1 MMKRNILAMVIPAL
15 LAAGAANAAEVYNKD
30 GNKLDVYGKV
40 DVRHYFAD
48 ARVSENSNAKSQDGD
63 DSRVR
68 LGVKGDTQITDQLT
82 GFGRFEWETKTNKN
96 EGNND
101 NKNRLAYAGLKF
113 KDFGSVDYG
122 RNYGVVY
129 DTNAWTDVFPLWG
142 ADTMAQADTFMT
154 QRNRNLLTYRNN
166 NMFGYVDGL
175 SFALQYQ
182 GKNGDQNKSGSYD
195 KNGDPKDYQNN
206 GDGYGFST
214 AYDLGWGVT
223 LGGGYANSSRTPGQ
237 NKAVVV
243 NPTTEAGATGE
254 RAQAWN
260 VGAKFDANNV
270 YLAAMYG
277 ETLNMTHYGESDTV
291 ANKTQNV
298 ELVAQYLFD
307 FGLKPSIGYN
317 QSKGK
322 DLYSISGKTYNEDLV
337 KYISVGSYYYFNKNM
352 SAVVDYKINLLKDNE
367 FTREAG
373 ISTDNVVGL
382 GLVYQF

>member
-15 LAAGAANAAEVYNKD
+15 LAAGAANAAEIYNKD
-30 GNKLDVYGKV
+30 GNKLDLYGKV
-40 DVRHYFAD
+40 DVRHYFAN
-48 ARVSENSNAKSQDGD
+48 SESGEDGD

-68 LGVKGDTQITDQLT
+68 LGIKGDTQINDQLT
-82 GFGRFEWETKTNKN
+82 GFGRFEWETKTNKTEVN
-96 EGNND
+96 AE

-122 RNYGVVY
+122 RNYGVIY

-142 ADTMAQADTFMT
+142 GDTMAQSDTFMT
-154 QRNRNLLTYRNN
+154 SRNRNLATYRNN

-182 GKNGDQNKSGSYD
+182 GKNTDSNKSGVD
-195 KNGDPKDYQNN
+195 KASKDN

-223 LGGGYANSSRTPGQ
+223 LGGGYSNSAR
-237 NKAVVV
+237 
-243 NPTTEAGATGE
+243 TEAQKALTSTARGE
-254 RAQAWN
+254 RAEAWN

-277 ETLNMTHYGESDTV
+277 QSLNTTHYGSDNLI
-291 ANKTQNV
+291 ANKTENV

-322 DLYSISGKTYNEDLV
+322 SLGFTSIAGDKYENQDLV

-352 SAVVDYKINLLKDNE
+352 SAVVDYKINLLKDND
-367 FTREAG
+367 FTNEAG
-373 ISTDNVVGL
+373 LMTDNVVGL

>member
-48 ARVSENSNAKSQDGD
+48 ADKGKKSEDGD

-68 LGVKGDTQITDQLT
+68 LGLKGDTQITDQLT
-82 GFGRFEWETKTNKN
+82 GFGRFEWETKTNKSEGHN
-96 EGNND
+96 E

-113 KDFGSVDYG
+113 ADFGSIDYG

-142 ADTMAQADTFMT
+142 ADTMAQSDNFMT
-154 QRNRNLLTYRNN
+154 SRNRNLLTYRNN
-166 NMFGYVDGL
+166 NAFGYVDGL

-182 GKNGDQNKSGSYD
+182 GKNGDNNKSSS
-195 KNGDPKDYQNN
+195 GDAAKDN
-206 GDGYGFST
+206 GDGYGFSA
-214 AYDLGWGVT
+214 AYDLGWGVS
-223 LGGGYANSSRTPGQ
+223 LGGGYSNSSRTPNQQHDTTAGGQ
-237 NKAVVV
+237 K
-243 NPTTEAGATGE
+243 
-254 RAQAWN
+254 AQAWN
-260 VGAKFDANNV
+260 VGGKFDANNV

-277 ETLNMTHYGESDTV
+277 QTLNTTRYGSDDSI
-291 ANKTQNV
+291 ANKTENV

-322 DLYSISGKTYNEDLV
+322 DLGRTYNGKTYNNQDLV

-352 SAVVDYKINLLKDNE
+352 SAVVDYKINLLKDND
-367 FTREAG
+367 FTRENG
-373 ISTDNVVGL
+373 INTDNVVGL

>member
-1 MMKRNILAMVIPAL
+1 MKRNILAMVIPAL

-40 DVRHYFAD
+40 DVRHYFAKGD
-48 ARVSENSNAKSQDGD
+48 SGQDGD

-68 LGVKGDTQITDQLT
+68 LGVKGDTQITDQLS
-82 GFGRFEWETKTNKN
+82 GFGRFEWETKTNKAED
-96 EGNND
+96 EGE

-113 KDFGSVDYG
+113 ADFGSIDYG

-142 ADTMAQADTFMT
+142 ADTMAQSDNFMT
-154 QRNRNLLTYRNN
+154 SRNRNLLTYRNN
-166 NMFGYVDGL
+166 NAFGYVDGL

-182 GKNGDQNKSGSYD
+182 GKNGDDNLSASKSGIR
-195 KNGDPKDYQNN
+195 KDN
-206 GDGYGFST
+206 GDGFGFST
-214 AYDLGWGVT
+214 AYDLGWGVS
-223 LGGGYANSSRTPGQ
+223 LGGGYSSSSRTPNQKDLSTAGG
-237 NKAVVV
+237 NK
-243 NPTTEAGATGE
+243 
-254 RAQAWN
+254 AQAWN
-260 VGAKFDANNV
+260 VGGKFDANNV

-277 ETLNMTHYGESDTV
+277 QTQNMTRYGNKSNAI
-291 ANKTQNV
+291 ANKTENV

-322 DLYSISGKTYNEDLV
+322 DLGAYGNKDLV

-352 SAVVDYKINLLKDNE
+352 SAVVDYKINLLKDNT
-367 FTREAG
+367 FTDQNG
-373 ISTDNVVGL
+373 INTDNVVGL

>member
-48 ARVSENSNAKSQDGD
+48 ANKKAGEKSEDGD

-82 GFGRFEWETKTNKN
+82 GFGRFEWETKTNKAED
-96 EGNND
+96 EGE

-113 KDFGSVDYG
+113 ADFGSIDYG
-122 RNYGVVY
+122 RNYGVIY

-142 ADTMAQADTFMT
+142 ADTMAQSDNFMT
-154 QRNRNLLTYRNN
+154 SRNRNLLTYRNN
-166 NMFGYVDGL
+166 NAFGYVDGL

-182 GKNGDQNKSGSYD
+182 GKNGDNNKSTAGVR
-195 KNGDPKDYQNN
+195 KDN
-206 GDGYGFST
+206 GDGYGLSA

-223 LGGGYANSSRTPGQ
+223 LGGGYSNSSRTPAQ
-237 NKAVVV
+237 QRF
-243 NPTTEAGATGE
+243 TDAGGDK
-254 RAQAWN
+254 AQAWN
-260 VGAKFDANNV
+260 VGGKFDANNV

-277 ETLNMTHYGESDTV
+277 QTLNMTRYGDNGI
-291 ANKTQNV
+291 ANKTENV

-322 DLYSISGKTYNEDLV
+322 DLGAYGNKDLV
-337 KYISVGSYYYFNKNM
+337 KYVSVGSYYYFNKNM
-352 SAVVDYKINLLKDNE
+352 SAVVDYKINLLNDNE
-367 FTREAG
+367 FTRDNG

-382 GLVYQF
+382 GLIYQF

>member
-48 ARVSENSNAKSQDGD
+48 NKKATDTDRAKSQDGD

-68 LGVKGDTQITDQLT
+68 LGLKGDTQITDQLT
-82 GFGRFEWETKTNKN
+82 GFGRFEWETKTNKT

-113 KDFGSVDYG
+113 ADFGSIDYG
-122 RNYGVVY
+122 RNYGVIY
-129 DTNAWTDVFPLWG
+129 DTNAWTDVMPLWG
-142 ADTMAQADTFMT
+142 GDTMAQSDTFMT
-154 QRNRNLLTYRNN
+154 SRNRNLLTYRNN
-166 NMFGYVDGL
+166 NAFGYVDGL

-182 GKNGDQNKSGSYD
+182 GKNGDQNKSGG
-195 KNGDPKDYQNN
+195 KEAWENN
-206 GDGYGFST
+206 GDGYGLSL

-223 LGGGYANSSRTPGQ
+223 LGGGYSNSARTASQ
-237 NKAVVV
+237 KVS
-243 NPTTEAGATGE
+243 EADGK

-260 VGAKFDANNV
+260 VGGKFDANNV

-277 ETLNMTHYGESDTV
+277 QTLNTTHYGVDDEI
-291 ANKTQNV
+291 ANKTENV

-307 FGLKPSIGYN
+307 FGLKPSLGYN

-322 DLYSISGKTYNEDLV
+322 SLRNGDAGNNDLV

-352 SAVVDYKINLLKDNE
+352 SAVVDYKINLLDKND
-367 FTREAG
+367 FTKSAG

-382 GLVYQF
+382 GLIYQF

>member
-48 ARVSENSNAKSQDGD
+48 ARVSEDSNAKSQDGD

-68 LGVKGDTQITDQLT
+68 VGIKGDTQITDQLT
-82 GFGRFEWETKTNKN
+82 GFGRFEWETKTNKS
-96 EGNND
+96 ESEST

-113 KDFGSVDYG
+113 QDFGSIDYG
-122 RNYGVVY
+122 RNYGVIY

-142 ADTMAQADTFMT
+142 GDTMAQSDNYMT
-154 QRNRNLLTYRNN
+154 SRNRNLLTYRNN

-182 GKNGDQNKSGSYD
+182 GKNGDENLSTSSSVD
-195 KNGDPKDYQNN
+195 KNN

-223 LGGGYANSSRTPGQ
+223 LGGGYSNSSRTPAQ
-237 NKAVVV
+237 NVDTNGKAS
-243 NPTTEAGATGE
+243 GE
-254 RAQAWN
+254 RAQAWD

-277 ETLNMTHYGESDTV
+277 ETLNTTRYGEEGGV

-307 FGLKPSIGYN
+307 FGLKPSLGYN

-322 DLYSISGKTYNEDLV
+322 DLYKNVDGKYQNEDLV

-352 SAVVDYKINLLKDNE
+352 SAVVDYKINLLKDND
-367 FTREAG
+367 FTKAAG
-373 ISTDNVVGL
+373 ISTDNVLGL

>member
-48 ARVSENSNAKSQDGD
+48 AKGSGNTSSEDGD

-82 GFGRFEWETKTNKN
+82 GFGRFEWETKTNKAEDNN
-96 EGNND
+96 E

-113 KDFGSVDYG
+113 ADFGSIDYG
-122 RNYGVVY
+122 RNYGVIY

-142 ADTMAQADTFMT
+142 GDTMAQSDNFMT
-154 QRNRNLLTYRNN
+154 SRNRNLLTYRNN
-166 NMFGYVDGL
+166 NAFGYVDGL

-182 GKNGDQNKSGSYD
+182 GKNGDDNKSSS
-195 KNGDPKDYQNN
+195 NNPRKDN
-206 GDGYGFST
+206 GDGYGLST

-223 LGGGYANSSRTPGQ
+223 LGGGYSNSSRTPDQRNNTTAGGQ
-237 NKAVVV
+237 K
-243 NPTTEAGATGE
+243 
-254 RAQAWN
+254 AQAWN
-260 VGAKFDANNV
+260 VGGKFDANNV

-277 ETLNMTHYGESDTV
+277 QTLNTTRYGTGNRV
-291 ANKTQNV
+291 ANKTENV

-322 DLYSISGKTYNEDLV
+322 DLGAYGNKDLV

-352 SAVVDYKINLLKDNE
+352 SAVVDYKINLLKDNA
-367 FTREAG
+367 FTDNAG
-373 ISTDNVVGL
+373 INTDNVVGL
-382 GLVYQF
+382 GLIYQF

>member
-1 MMKRNILAMVIPAL
+1 MKRNILAIVIPAL
-15 LAAGAANAAEVYNKD
+15 LSAGAANAAEVYNKD

-48 ARVSENSNAKSQDGD
+48 AKSGEEGD

-82 GFGRFEWETKTNKN
+82 GFGRFEWETKTNKS
-96 EGNND
+96 EGNNE

-113 KDFGSVDYG
+113 ADFGSIDYG
-122 RNYGVVY
+122 RNYGVIY
-129 DTNAWTDVFPLWG
+129 DTNAWTDVMPLWG
-142 ADTMAQADTFMT
+142 GDTMAQSDTFMT
-154 QRNRNLLTYRNN
+154 SRNRNLLTYRNN
-166 NMFGYVDGL
+166 NAFGYVDGL

-182 GKNGDQNKSGSYD
+182 GKNTEDNKSGTSAAT
-195 KNGDPKDYQNN
+195 KNN
-206 GDGYGFST
+206 GDGYGLST

-223 LGGGYANSSRTPGQ
+223 LGGGYSNSAR
-237 NKAVVV
+237 
-243 NPTTEAGATGE
+243 TEAQKATTSTARGD

-260 VGAKFDANNV
+260 VGGKFDANNV

-277 ETLNMTHYGESDTV
+277 QTLNTTHFGKVDAI
-291 ANKTQNV
+291 ANKTENV

-307 FGLKPSIGYN
+307 FGLKPSLGYN

-322 DLYSISGKTYNEDLV
+322 DLGAYGNKDLV

-352 SAVVDYKINLLKDNE
+352 SAVVDYKINLLKDNT
-367 FTREAG
+367 FTEAAG
-373 ISTDNVVGL
+373 INTDNVVGL
-382 GLVYQF
+382 GLIYQF

>member
-1 MMKRNILAMVIPAL
+1 MKKTVLAVVVPMMMIGSAS
-15 LAAGAANAAEVYNKD
+15 AAEVYNKD

-48 ARVSENSNAKSQDGD
+48 ARVDNSRAKSQDGD

-68 LGVKGDTQITDQLT
+68 LGLKGDTQITDQLT

-113 KDFGSVDYG
+113 QDFGSIDYG
-122 RNYGVVY
+122 RNYGVIY

-142 ADTMAQADTFMT
+142 GDTMAQADTFMT

-182 GKNGDQNKSGSYD
+182 GKNGDKNKSSGKESYQD
-195 KNGDPKDYQNN
+195 N

-223 LGGGYANSSRTPGQ
+223 LGGGYSNSSRTPKQ
-237 NKAVVV
+237 NENATNKYIPAGV
-243 NPTTEAGATGE
+243 TAGAKGE

-260 VGAKFDANNV
+260 VGGKFDANNV

-277 ETLNMTHYGESDTV
+277 ETLNTTHYGVDDII

-322 DLYSISGKTYNEDLV
+322 DVYTVGGKTYNEDLV

-367 FTREAG
+367 FTRTAG

>member
-48 ARVSENSNAKSQDGD
+48 GKGSSEKAGSQDGD

-82 GFGRFEWETKTNKN
+82 GFGRFEWETKTNKAEN
-96 EGNND
+96 EGE

-113 KDFGSVDYG
+113 ADFGSVDYG
-122 RNYGVVY
+122 RNYGVIY

-142 ADTMAQADTFMT
+142 GDTMDQADNFMT
-154 QRNRNLLTYRNN
+154 SRNRNLLTYRNN
-166 NMFGYVDGL
+166 NAFGYVDGL

-182 GKNGDQNKSGSYD
+182 GKNGDDNLSSSKSGFR
-195 KNGDPKDYQNN
+195 KDN

-223 LGGGYANSSRTPGQ
+223 LGGGYSNSSRTPDQ
-237 NKAVVV
+237 KEFS
-243 NPTTEAGATGE
+243 TAGGKK
-254 RAQAWN
+254 AQAWN
-260 VGAKFDANNV
+260 VGGKFDANNV

-277 ETLNMTHYGESDTV
+277 QTLNMTRYGSEV
-291 ANKTQNV
+291 NAIANKTENV

-322 DLYSISGKTYNEDLV
+322 SLGQSYNGKDYNNQDLV

-352 SAVVDYKINLLKDNE
+352 SAVIDYKINLLKDND
-367 FTREAG
+367 FTKENG

>member
-40 DVRHYFAD
+40 DVRHYFAKGD
-48 ARVSENSNAKSQDGD
+48 SGQDGD

-68 LGVKGDTQITDQLT
+68 LGVKGDTQITDQLS
-82 GFGRFEWETKTNKN
+82 GFGRFEWETKTNKGEN
-96 EGNND
+96 EGE

-113 KDFGSVDYG
+113 ADFGSIDYG

-142 ADTMAQADTFMT
+142 ADTMAQSDNFMT
-154 QRNRNLLTYRNN
+154 SRNRNLLTYRNN
-166 NMFGYVDGL
+166 NAFGYVDGL

-182 GKNGDQNKSGSYD
+182 GKNGDDNLSGSES
-195 KNGDPKDYQNN
+195 GARKDN
-206 GDGYGFST
+206 GDGFGLST
-214 AYDLGWGVT
+214 AYDLGWGVS
-223 LGGGYANSSRTPGQ
+223 LGGGYSNSSRTPDQ
-237 NKAVVV
+237 KAI
-243 NPTTEAGATGE
+243 TGGDK
-254 RAQAWN
+254 AQAWN
-260 VGAKFDANNV
+260 VGGKFDANNV

-277 ETLNMTHYGESDTV
+277 ETLNMTRYGKNGI

-322 DLYSISGKTYNEDLV
+322 DLGANGNKDLV

-352 SAVVDYKINLLKDNE
+352 SAVVDYKINLLKDND
-367 FTREAG
+367 FTKAEG
-373 ISTDNVVGL
+373 INTDNVVGL

>member
-48 ARVSENSNAKSQDGD
+48 ANKKAGEKSEDGD

-82 GFGRFEWETKTNKN
+82 GFGRFEWETKTNKAEDNN
-96 EGNND
+96 E

-113 KDFGSVDYG
+113 ADFGSIDYG
-122 RNYGVVY
+122 RNYGVIY

-142 ADTMAQADTFMT
+142 ADTMAQSDNFMT
-154 QRNRNLLTYRNN
+154 SRNRNLLTYRNN
-166 NMFGYVDGL
+166 NAFGYVDGL

-182 GKNGDQNKSGSYD
+182 GKNGDNNKSSAGVT
-195 KNGDPKDYQNN
+195 KDN
-206 GDGYGFST
+206 GDGYGLSA
-214 AYDLGWGVT
+214 AYDLGWGVS
-223 LGGGYANSSRTPGQ
+223 LGGGYSNSSRTPNQ
-237 NKAVVV
+237 QSN
-243 NPTTEAGATGE
+243 TTAGGE
-254 RAQAWN
+254 KAQAWN
-260 VGAKFDANNV
+260 VGGKFDANNV

-277 ETLNMTHYGESDTV
+277 QTLNTTRYGSQAGV
-291 ANKTQNV
+291 NAIANKTENV

-322 DLYSISGKTYNEDLV
+322 DLGRTFNGTVYNNQDLV

-352 SAVVDYKINLLKDNE
+352 SAVVDYKINLLKDND
-367 FTREAG
+367 FTKSAG
-373 ISTDNVVGL
+373 INTDNVVGL
-382 GLVYQF
+382 GLIYQF

>member
-15 LAAGAANAAEVYNKD
+15 LAAGAANAAEIYNKD

-48 ARVSENSNAKSQDGD
+48 ARVSEDSNAKSQDGD

-68 LGVKGDTQITDQLT
+68 VGIKGDTQITDQLT
-82 GFGRFEWETKTNKN
+82 GFGRFEWETKTNKS
-96 EGNND
+96 ESEST

-113 KDFGSVDYG
+113 KDFGSIDYG
-122 RNYGVVY
+122 RNYGVIY

-142 ADTMAQADTFMT
+142 GDTMAQSDNYMT
-154 QRNRNLLTYRNN
+154 SRNRNLLTYRNN

-182 GKNGDQNKSGSYD
+182 GKNGDENLSSSSTD
-195 KNGDPKDYQNN
+195 KNN

-223 LGGGYANSSRTPGQ
+223 LGGGYSNSSRTPAQ
-237 NKAVVV
+237 NVDTNGKAS
-243 NPTTEAGATGE
+243 GE
-254 RAQAWN
+254 RAQAWD

-277 ETLNMTHYGESDTV
+277 ETLNTTRYGEVGGV

-298 ELVAQYLFD
+298 ELVAQ
-307 FGLKPSIGYN
+307 
-317 QSKGK
+317 
-322 DLYSISGKTYNEDLV
+322 
-337 KYISVGSYYYFNKNM
+337 
-352 SAVVDYKINLLKDNE
+352 
-367 FTREAG
+367 
-373 ISTDNVVGL
+373 
-382 GLVYQF
+382 

>member
-1 MMKRNILAMVIPAL
+1 
-15 LAAGAANAAEVYNKD
+15 
-30 GNKLDVYGKV
+30 
-40 DVRHYFAD
+40 
-48 ARVSENSNAKSQDGD
+48 
-63 DSRVR
+63 
-68 LGVKGDTQITDQLT
+68 
-82 GFGRFEWETKTNKN
+82 
-96 EGNND
+96 
-101 NKNRLAYAGLKF
+101 
-113 KDFGSVDYG
+113 
-122 RNYGVVY
+122 
-129 DTNAWTDVFPLWG
+129 
-142 ADTMAQADTFMT
+142 
-154 QRNRNLLTYRNN
+154 LTYRNN

-195 KNGDPKDYQNN
+195 KDGYPKDYQNN

-214 AYDLGWGVT
+214 AYDLGWGVS
-223 LGGGYANSSRTPGQ
+223 LGGGYSNSSRTPDQRDSTAKG
-237 NKAVVV
+237 K
-243 NPTTEAGATGE
+243 
-254 RAQAWN
+254 RAEAWN

-277 ETLNMTHYGESDTV
+277 ETRNTTHYGKDEYEDEYI

-307 FGLKPSIGYN
+307 FGLKPSLGYN

-322 DLYSISGKTYNEDLV
+322 DLYKNVDGKCQNEDLV

-367 FTREAG
+367 FTRTVG

-382 GLVYQF
+382 GLAYQF

>member
-40 DVRHYFAD
+40 DVRHYFAN
-48 ARVSENSNAKSQDGD
+48 SESGEDGD

-82 GFGRFEWETKTNKN
+82 GFGRFEWETKTNKT

-142 ADTMAQADTFMT
+142 ADTMAQSDTFMT

-182 GKNGDQNKSGSYD
+182 GKNTDSNKSGASKFD
-195 KNGDPKDYQNN
+195 KGEWSNGYKDN

-223 LGGGYANSSRTPGQ
+223 LGGGYSNSAR
-237 NKAVVV
+237 
-243 NPTTEAGATGE
+243 TEAQKYENSTADGK
-254 RAQAWN
+254 RAEAWN

-277 ETLNMTHYGESDTV
+277 QTLNTTHFGSDHDI
-291 ANKTQNV
+291 ANKTENV

-322 DLYSISGKTYNEDLV
+322 SLGQTINGKDYDNQDLV

-352 SAVVDYKINLLKDNE
+352 SAVVDYKINLLKDND
-367 FTREAG
+367 FTNENG
-373 ISTDNVVGL
+373 LMTDNVVGL

>member
-1 MMKRNILAMVIPAL
+1 MKRNILAMVIPAL

-40 DVRHYFAD
+40 DVRHYFAN
-48 ARVSENSNAKSQDGD
+48 SESGEDGD

-82 GFGRFEWETKTNKN
+82 GFGRFEWETKTNKT

-142 ADTMAQADTFMT
+142 ADTMAQSDTFMT

-182 GKNGDQNKSGSYD
+182 GKNTDSNKSGASKFD
-195 KNGDPKDYQNN
+195 KGEWSNGYKDN

-223 LGGGYANSSRTPGQ
+223 LGGGYSNSAR
-237 NKAVVV
+237 
-243 NPTTEAGATGE
+243 TEAQKYENSTADGK
-254 RAQAWN
+254 RAEAWN

-277 ETLNMTHYGESDTV
+277 QTLNTTHFGSDHDI
-291 ANKTQNV
+291 ANKTENV

-322 DLYSISGKTYNEDLV
+322 SLGQTINGKDYDNQDLV

-352 SAVVDYKINLLKDNE
+352 SAVVDYKINLLKDND
-367 FTREAG
+367 FTNENG
-373 ISTDNVVGL
+373 LMTDNVVGL

>member
-1 MMKRNILAMVIPAL
+1 MKRNILAMVIPAL

-40 DVRHYFAD
+40 DVRHYFASAD
-48 ARVSENSNAKSQDGD
+48 KGKKSEDGD

-82 GFGRFEWETKTNKN
+82 GFGRFEWETKTNKAEN
-96 EGNND
+96 EGE

-113 KDFGSVDYG
+113 ADFGSIDYG

-142 ADTMAQADTFMT
+142 ADTMAQTDNFMT
-154 QRNRNLLTYRNN
+154 SRNRNLLTYRNN
-166 NMFGYVDGL
+166 NAFGYVDGL

-182 GKNGDQNKSGSYD
+182 GKNGDNNKSSAGA
-195 KNGDPKDYQNN
+195 GMAKDN

-214 AYDLGWGVT
+214 AYELGWGVT
-223 LGGGYANSSRTPGQ
+223 LGGGYSSSSRTPNQ
-237 NKAVVV
+237 KAGVV
-243 NPTTEAGATGE
+243 TSEGDSYYSATGK

-260 VGAKFDANNV
+260 VGGKFDANNV

-277 ETLNMTHYGESDTV
+277 QTQNTSRYGDLDLI
-291 ANKTQNV
+291 ANKTENV

-322 DLYSISGKTYNEDLV
+322 NLGNGYDNQDLV

-352 SAVVDYKINLLKDNE
+352 SAVVDYKINLLKDND
-367 FTREAG
+367 FTKEYG
-373 ISTDNVVGL
+373 INTDNVLGL

>member
-1 MMKRNILAMVIPAL
+1 MKRNILAMVIPAL

-48 ARVSENSNAKSQDGD
+48 GGKGSNGTKSEDGD

-82 GFGRFEWETKTNKN
+82 GFGRFEWETKTNKAEN
-96 EGNND
+96 EGE

-113 KDFGSVDYG
+113 QDFGSIDYG
-122 RNYGVVY
+122 RNYGVIY

-142 ADTMAQADTFMT
+142 GDTMAQSDNFMT
-154 QRNRNLLTYRNN
+154 SRNRNLLTYRNN

-182 GKNGDQNKSGSYD
+182 GKNGDNNKSSSKAGAT
-195 KNGDPKDYQNN
+195 KDN

-223 LGGGYANSSRTPGQ
+223 LGGGYSNSSRTPNQRDIVGVDGK
-237 NKAVVV
+237 KA
-243 NPTTEAGATGE
+243 E
-254 RAQAWN
+254 AWN
-260 VGAKFDANNV
+260 VGGKFDANNV

-277 ETLNMTHYGESDTV
+277 QTRNMTRYGADDEV
-291 ANKTQNV
+291 ANKTENV

-307 FGLKPSIGYN
+307 FGLKPSLGYN

-322 DLYSISGKTYNEDLV
+322 NIAGGDGDIV

-352 SAVVDYKINLLKDNE
+352 SAVVDYKINLLKDND
-367 FTREAG
+367 FTKDHK
-373 ISTDNVVGL
+373 INTDNVVGL

>member
-40 DVRHYFAD
+40 DVRHYIAD
-48 ARVSENSNAKSQDGD
+48 GNSKDAPSQDGD

-82 GFGRFEWETKTNKN
+82 GFGRFEWETKTNKAEN
-96 EGNND
+96 EGE
-101 NKNRLAYAGLKF
+101 NKNRLAYAGLRF
-113 KDFGSVDYG
+113 ADFGSIDYG
-122 RNYGVVY
+122 RNYGVIY
-129 DTNAWTDVFPLWG
+129 DTNAWTDVMPLWG
-142 ADTMAQADTFMT
+142 GDTMAQADNFMT
-154 QRNRNLLTYRNN
+154 SRNRNLLTYRNSN
-166 NMFGYVDGL
+166 AFGYVDGL

-182 GKNGDQNKSGSYD
+182 GKNGDDNLSSSSVR
-195 KNGDPKDYQNN
+195 KDN
-206 GDGYGFST
+206 GDGFGLSA

-223 LGGGYANSSRTPGQ
+223 LGGGYSSSSRTPAQKNYPNAGGK
-237 NKAVVV
+237 KAD
-243 NPTTEAGATGE
+243 
-254 RAQAWN
+254 AWN
-260 VGAKFDANNV
+260 VGGKFDANNV

-277 ETLNMTHYGESDTV
+277 QTQNMTRYGSGGSFQSGI
-291 ANKTQNV
+291 ANKTENV

-322 DLYSISGKTYNEDLV
+322 DLSTTYGNKDLV

-352 SAVVDYKINLLKDNE
+352 SAVVDYKINLLKDND
-367 FTREAG
+367 FSEAHG
-373 ISTDNVVGL
+373 LMTDNVVGL

>member
-48 ARVSENSNAKSQDGD
+48 AKGSGHTSSEDGD

-82 GFGRFEWETKTNKN
+82 GFGRFEWETKTNKA
-96 EGNND
+96 EGQD
-101 NKNRLAYAGLKF
+101 ENKNRLAYAGLKF
-113 KDFGSVDYG
+113 ADFGSIDYG
-122 RNYGVVY
+122 RNYGVIY

-142 ADTMAQADTFMT
+142 ADTMAQSDNFMT
-154 QRNRNLLTYRNN
+154 SRNRNLLTYRNN
-166 NMFGYVDGL
+166 NAFGYVDGL

-182 GKNGDQNKSGSYD
+182 GKNGDDNKSASD
-195 KNGDPKDYQNN
+195 VRKDN
-206 GDGYGFST
+206 GDGYGFSA
-214 AYDLGWGVT
+214 AYDLGWGVS
-223 LGGGYANSSRTPGQ
+223 LGGGYSNSSRTPAQQKYNAAGGQ
-237 NKAVVV
+237 K
-243 NPTTEAGATGE
+243 
-254 RAQAWN
+254 AQAWN
-260 VGAKFDANNV
+260 VGGKFDANNV

-277 ETLNMTHYGESDTV
+277 QTLNMTRYGDNGI
-291 ANKTQNV
+291 ANKTENV

-322 DLYSISGKTYNEDLV
+322 DLGVWGNKDLV
-337 KYISVGSYYYFNKNM
+337 KYVSVGSYYYFNKNM
-352 SAVVDYKINLLKDNE
+352 SAVVDYKINLLKDND
-367 FTREAG
+367 FTDKNG
-373 ISTDNVVGL
+373 INTDNVVGL

>member
-1 MMKRNILAMVIPAL
+1 MKRNILAMVIPAL

-48 ARVSENSNAKSQDGD
+48 GKGSENAGSQDGD

-82 GFGRFEWETKTNKN
+82 GFGRFEWETKTNKGEN
-96 EGNND
+96 EGE

-113 KDFGSVDYG
+113 ADFGSIDYG
-122 RNYGVVY
+122 RNYGVIY
-129 DTNAWTDVFPLWG
+129 DTNAWTDVFPLWV
-142 ADTMAQADTFMT
+142 ADTMAQADNFMT
-154 QRNRNLLTYRNN
+154 SRNRNLLTYRNSD
-166 NMFGYVDGL
+166 MFGYVDGL

-182 GKNGDQNKSGSYD
+182 GKNGDDNLSAAAG
-195 KNGDPKDYQNN
+195 NNARKDN
-206 GDGYGFST
+206 GDGFGFST

-223 LGGGYANSSRTPGQ
+223 LGGGYSSSSRTPDQ
-237 NKAVVV
+237 RDTLNNA
-243 NPTTEAGATGE
+243 NYAGGKK
-254 RAQAWN
+254 AQAWN
-260 VGAKFDANNV
+260 VGGKFDANNV

-277 ETLNMTHYGESDTV
+277 QTQNMTRFGDNGI
-291 ANKTQNV
+291 ANKTENV

-322 DLYSISGKTYNEDLV
+322 DLRAYGNQDLV

-352 SAVVDYKINLLKDNE
+352 SAVVDYKINLLDDNK
-367 FTREAG
+367 FTRAEG